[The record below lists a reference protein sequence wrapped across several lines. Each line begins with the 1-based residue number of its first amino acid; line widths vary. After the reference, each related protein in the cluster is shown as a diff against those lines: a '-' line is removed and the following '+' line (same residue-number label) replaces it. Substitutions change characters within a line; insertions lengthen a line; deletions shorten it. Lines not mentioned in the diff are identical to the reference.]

1 MPGFRPVDPKQSFP
15 ELERRVLA
23 RWRERDV
30 FARSLANRED
40 AEVWSFYE
48 GPPTANGKPGS
59 HHVLSRVFKD
69 VYPRYRTMRGY
80 RVPRKAGWDC
90 HGLPVELEVEKR
102 LGISSKGEIEEYGIA
117 EFNQR
122 CRESVFEYVEEWN
135 RLTERIGFWIDLDDP
150 YVTLDNEYIESVW
163 WSLRKLWDDERL
175 YEGHKVVPYCPRCG
189 TALSSHEVAL
199 GYEDVSDPSIH
210 VRLEYVPSA
219 AGDRPGGA
227 GREAPGEGSSRTA
240 DSDRGAA
247 DDGSAGAEEI
257 GPLQP
262 GDRLLVWTTTPW
274 TLPGNVAVAV
284 GPEIEYVRVRV
295 GDEVL
300 VLAAELVDR
309 VLGRAGHGSGND
321 AGSTPDPSG
330 AGAGHEVLDRFP
342 GSDLVGRG
350 YRGPVFA
357 LEDGGPADA
366 FRVLAGDFVTT
377 EDGTGLVHIA
387 PAFGED
393 DYRVAAENE
402 IFDPTNAHTLYNP
415 VRPDGTFDRRVIG
428 FEGDPV
434 KDPDVTTRLIA
445 NLRERGLLFR
455 EQVYEHAYPHCWRCA
470 TPLIYYAK
478 SSWYVATSQA
488 RDDLLANN
496 EQIGW
501 RPEHIKHGR
510 FGKWLESNVDWAL
523 SRDRY
528 WGTPLPIWEC
538 AAEGC
543 DGRFCA
549 GSVAELAARA
559 RGEVP
564 DDLHRPHI
572 DAVVLD
578 CEDCGGEM
586 RRVESVIDT
595 WYDSG
600 AMPFAQFH
608 YPFENEQL
616 FAERFPADF
625 ICEAIDQTRGW
636 FYTLL
641 AESTLLFGESS
652 YRNCVCLG
660 LILDPEGQ
668 KMSKSKGNVVE
679 PWEVIEAHGADAFR
693 WYYLTAQQPWSGYR
707 FSVDTVGESV
717 RQFLLTLWNTYSF
730 WVLYANAEG
739 LTPAD
744 FPVRIA
750 HKDLPAAPGRGSE
763 GGSISDPSALTGA
776 EEAAVYGDLDRW
788 VLSRLQATV
797 ATVREQMDEF
807 DCTAAG
813 RAIAEFVEQLSN
825 WYVRLSRR
833 RFWDGDRAAFAT
845 LRHCLLET
853 AAMLAPFTPFL
864 ADEIHLNLTI
874 GADPGADGTKTH
886 AIGGESAHRPPEELS
901 VHLRDFPEPDPALA
915 DPELEAAMEAVRLT
929 VELGRAARAQARV
942 KMRQPLRRAVIVASD
957 AEREAISARA
967 GLVEAEL
974 NVKQLD
980 FVAEESELVSYAVKP
995 NYRSLGP
1002 RFGKRM
1008 PQVAA
1013 AVAALDPVHVAAVMA
1028 EGGQVG
1034 IAIDGDEHALGAD
1047 EVTLSLQPLEGYEV
1061 EAEAG
1066 HAVALQLELD
1076 DELRREGLAREIVH
1090 AVQNA
1095 RKEAGL
1101 EITDRIELSLGG
1113 DEELLAAA
1121 RAHEDYIVGEVLA
1134 TAIAYDAADGTTAKL
1149 DGRELSISLKRS

>member
-1 MPGFRPVDPKQSFP
+1 MPGFRPVDPRQSFP
-15 ELERRVLA
+15 ELEERVLA
-23 RWRERDV
+23 RWRERRLFD
-30 FARSLANRED
+30 RSLANRD
-40 AEVWSFYE
+40 GAEVWSFYE
-48 GPPTANGKPGS
+48 GPPTANGRPGS

-102 LGISSKGEIEEYGIA
+102 LGISSKQEIEEYGIA
-117 EFNQR
+117 EFNAR
-122 CRESVFEYVEEWN
+122 CRESVLEYVEEWN

-150 YVTLDNEYIESVW
+150 YVTLEDDYIESVW
-163 WSLRKLWDDERL
+163 WSLRRLWDEGHL

-199 GYEDVSDPSIH
+199 GYQDVEDPSVF
-210 VRLEYVPSA
+210 VRFPLLDA
-219 AGDRPGGA
+219 RGNDAG
-227 GREAPGEGSSRTA
+227 ES
-240 DSDRGAA
+240 
-247 DDGSAGAEEI
+247 
-257 GPLQP
+257 
-262 GDRLLVWTTTPW
+262 LLVWTTTPW
-274 TLPGNVAVAV
+274 TLPGNEAVAVATEV
-284 GPEIEYVRVRV
+284 TYVRARVRARV
-295 GDEVL
+295 NDETLILAEPL
-300 VLAAELVDR
+300 VER
-309 VLGRAGHGSGND
+309 VLGEGVEILGRV
-321 AGSTPDPSG
+321 AGS
-330 AGAGHEVLDRFP
+330 E
-342 GSDLVGRG
+342 LVGRS
-350 YRGPVFA
+350 YRGPIFQLSDRSHKPFPVI
-357 LEDGGPADA
+357 
-366 FRVLAGDFVTT
+366 AGDFVTT

-393 DYRVAAENE
+393 DYAVASANG
-402 IFDPTNAHTLYNP
+402 IFDPTDHTSLYNP
-415 VRPDGTFDRRVIG
+415 VEPDGTFSNVVVG
-428 FEGDPV
+428 FQGAFV
-434 KDPDVTTRLIA
+434 KDPEVTKALIA
-445 NLRERGLLFR
+445 HLRDEGLIFRER
-455 EQVYEHAYPHCWRCA
+455 VYEHAYPHCWRCG
-470 TPLIYYAK
+470 TPLLYYAK

-488 RDDLLANN
+488 REQLLANN
-496 EQIGW
+496 EEIGW
-501 RPEHIKHGR
+501 HPEHIKHGR
-510 FGKWLESNVDWAL
+510 FGKWLENNVDWAL

-538 AAEGC
+538 CGDGC

-549 GSVAELAARA
+549 GSVADLRDRA

-564 DDLHRPHI
+564 HDLHRPYI
-572 DAVVLD
+572 DEVVLD
-578 CEDCGGEM
+578 CERCGGEM

-608 YPFENEQL
+608 YPFENEEL
-616 FAERFPADF
+616 FEERFPADF

-641 AESTLLFGESS
+641 AESTLLFDTSS
-652 YRNCVCLG
+652 YRDCVCLG
-660 LILDPEGQ
+660 LILDPKGQ

-679 PWEVIEAHGADAFR
+679 PWDVISTHGADAFR

-707 FSVDTVGESV
+707 FSIDTVGESV

-730 WVLYANAEG
+730 WVLYANAEN

-744 FPVRIA
+744 FAAGPE
-750 HKDLPAAPGRGSE
+750 PAE
-763 GGSISDPSALTGA
+763 
-776 EEAAVYGDLDRW
+776 DLDRW
-788 VLSRLQATV
+788 ALSRLQATV
-797 ATVREQMDEF
+797 STVRAQMDDF

-813 RAIAEFVEQLSN
+813 REIAAFVEELSN

-833 RFWDGDRAAFAT
+833 RFWEGDRAAFAT

-853 AAMLAPFTPFL
+853 AALLAPFTPFL
-864 ADEIHLNLTI
+864 ADEIHLNL
-874 GADPGADGTKTH
+874 A
-886 AIGGESAHRPPEELS
+886 GGEAEELGELPDS

-929 VELGRAARAQARV
+929 VELGRAVRAQAKAKV
-942 KMRQPLRRAVIVASD
+942 RQPLRRAVIVAND
-957 AEREAISARA
+957 AEREAISGRA
-967 GLVEAEL
+967 ELVKAEL
-974 NVKQLD
+974 NVKELD
-980 FVAEESELVSYAVKP
+980 FVTEEAELVSYAVKP

-1013 AVAALDPVHVAAVMA
+1013 AVAALDPVHVAKVMSD
-1028 EGGQVG
+1028 GGEVG
-1034 IAIDGDEHALGAD
+1034 ISVEGDEHTIAPD
-1047 EVTLSLQPLEGYEV
+1047 EVTLALQPLEGYEV

-1095 RKEAGL
+1095 RKAAGL
-1101 EITDRIELSLGG
+1101 EITDRIELTLGG

-1121 RAHEDYIVGEVLA
+1121 REHEPYLAGEVLA
-1134 TAIAYDAADGTTAKL
+1134 TSVAYDGANGVTAKL
-1149 DGRELSISLKRS
+1149 DGRELWMELSRT

>member
-1 MPGFRPVDPKQSFP
+1 MPGFKPVDPKQSFP
-15 ELERRVLA
+15 ELEERVLA

-30 FARSLANRED
+30 FDRSLANREG

-48 GPPTANGKPGS
+48 GPPTANGRPGS

-69 VYPRYRTMRGY
+69 IYPRYRTMRGY

-90 HGLPVELEVEKR
+90 HGLPVELEVEKK
-102 LGISSKGEIEEYGIA
+102 LGISSKQEIEEYGIA
-117 EFNQR
+117 EFNAR
-122 CRESVFEYVEEWN
+122 CRASVFEYVEEWN

-150 YVTLDNEYIESVW
+150 YVTLEDDYIESVW
-163 WSLRKLWDDERL
+163 WSLRKLWDGGRL

-199 GYEDVSDPSIH
+199 GYQDVSDPSIY
-210 VRLEYVPSA
+210 VRFPLLAE
-219 AGDRPGGA
+219 
-227 GREAPGEGSSRTA
+227 
-240 DSDRGAA
+240 
-247 DDGSAGAEEI
+247 DGSEASKS
-257 GPLQP
+257 
-262 GDRLLVWTTTPW
+262 LLVWTTTPW
-274 TLPGNVAVAV
+274 TLPGNEAVAVAPDV
-284 GPEIEYVRVRV
+284 TYVQARV
-295 GDEVL
+295 DEETLILAEPLVEKVL
-300 VLAAELVDR
+300 GEAAEI
-309 VLGRAGHGSGND
+309 SG
-321 AGSTPDPSG
+321 
-330 AGAGHEVLDRFP
+330 RFP
-342 GSDLVGRG
+342 GRELIGRH
-350 YRGPVFA
+350 YKGPVFP
-357 LEDGGPADA
+357 LSDREPGGFP
-366 FRVLAGDFVTT
+366 VIAGDFVTT

-402 IFDPTNAHTLYNP
+402 LFEPTDHGSLYNP
-415 VRPDGTFDRRVIG
+415 VGLDGRFDKRVAG
-428 FEGDPV
+428 FEEKFV
-434 KDPDVTTRLIA
+434 KDPEVTRALIA
-445 NLRERGLLFR
+445 DLDRRGLLFR
-455 EQVYEHAYPHCWRCA
+455 EQVYEHAYPHCWRCN
-470 TPLIYYAK
+470 TPLLYYAK

-488 RDDLLANN
+488 REQLLANN
-496 EQIGW
+496 EEIGW
-501 RPEHIKHGR
+501 HPEHIKHGR
-510 FGKWLESNVDWAL
+510 FGKWLENNVDWAL

-528 WGTPLPIWEC
+528 WGAPLPIWEC
-538 AAEGC
+538 AAEDC

-549 GSVAELAARA
+549 GSVAELRERA
-559 RGEVP
+559 GGEVP

-572 DAVVLD
+572 DAVTVE
-578 CEDCGGEM
+578 CERCGGEM

-608 YPFENEQL
+608 YPFENEEL

-641 AESTLLFGESS
+641 AESTLLFDTSS

-679 PWEVIEAHGADAFR
+679 PWDVIAAHGADAFR

-730 WVLYANAEG
+730 WVLYANAEDLG
-739 LTPAD
+739 PSD
-744 FPVRIA
+744 FRG
-750 HKDLPAAPGRGSE
+750 APE
-763 GGSISDPSALTGA
+763 PSD
-776 EEAAVYGDLDRW
+776 DLDRW
-788 VLSRLQATV
+788 ALSKLQATV
-797 ATVREQMDEF
+797 ASVTEHMDSF

-813 RAIAEFVEQLSN
+813 REIAEFVEELSN

-833 RFWDGDRAAFAT
+833 RFWEGDRAAFAT

-853 AAMLAPFTPFL
+853 AALLAPFTPFL
-864 ADEIHLNLTI
+864 AEEIHLNL
-874 GADPGADGTKTH
+874 A
-886 AIGGESAHRPPEELS
+886 GGELEDLGELPDS
-901 VHLRDFPEPDPALA
+901 VHLRDFPDPDPTLA
-915 DPELEAAMEAVRLT
+915 DPGLEAAMEAVRLT
-929 VELGRAARAQARV
+929 VELGRAARAQAKA
-942 KMRQPLRRAVIVASD
+942 KMRQPLRRAVIVAND

-967 GLVEAEL
+967 ELVKAEL
-974 NVKQLD
+974 NVKELD
-980 FVAEESELVSYAVKP
+980 FVSEESELVSYAVKP

-1013 AVAALDPVHVAAVMA
+1013 AVGALDPTHVAQVMA
-1028 EGGQVG
+1028 EGGEVG
-1034 IAIDGDEHALGAD
+1034 INIDGDEHALGA
-1047 EVTLSLQPLEGYEV
+1047 EEFSLSLQPLDGYEV

-1101 EITDRIELSLGG
+1101 EITDRIALSLGG
-1113 DEELLAAA
+1113 DDELIEAAKE
-1121 RAHEDYIVGEVLA
+1121 HQPYISGEVLA
-1134 TAIAYDAADGTTAKL
+1134 TTVAYDAADGVTARL
-1149 DGRELSISLKRS
+1149 DGLELRIGLARA